1 LNIILH
7 GTYGDR
13 ALVIDDKIDA
23 SNKVLAVTGGIELY
37 GNPPA
42 TTWTRLAA
50 YADAGSTT
58 I

>member
-1 LNIILH
+1 MNIILH

-13 ALVIDDKIDA
+13 TLVIDDIDA